1 MAVAALGRLAQPIQG
16 ELVQG
21 YVYQSD
27 FAKQY
32 VAEGRVE
39 GRAEGRAEGRVE
51 GLLEALQDA
60 LSIRFPRADFAAE
73 LAALAGA
80 DAELLRAA
88 LRVPLQAK
96 GHKTARAQLAAL
108 VASKR

>member
-1 MAVAALGRLAQPIQG
+1 VRSIGVRSPVWKARG
-16 ELVQG
+16 ETFTG
-21 YVYQSD
+21 
-27 FAKQY
+27 
-32 VAEGRVE
+32 
-39 GRAEGRAEGRVE
+39 
-51 GLLEALQDA
+51 
-60 LSIRFPRADFAAE
+60 PE

-108 VASKR
+108 VTPKR